1 MPRENSV
8 QDLPK
13 NKKTLNSWKSFIVPS
28 LLILILFFAAG
39 ILVINSLSSFYYKE
53 RVQEASLLAK
63 SYTSVLSTVIDA
75 EHQLDLQMHSTLKVA
90 GVTVSKYV
98 GQITNSL
105 LATMATNLDIDVI
118 YYYNNDLVITHASDG
133 KYIGWAT
140 PASHPVRDFYEST
153 EQFRVEDI
161 RADTESG
168 ILYKYGYY
176 RFDDGRMVQ
185 VGILASN
192 IDELYAQFEPQY
204 IIDRLSKDAS
214 HTRLAF
220 LDPEGKVLAATDP
233 SLRGSLMKPEQV
245 GLIISE
251 TAYIKTIW
259 DGRNYLALHL
269 PITIKDVLAGSLVL
283 YYDLTQMEKLIVS
296 LTLLVFYLLFA
307 YSLFMVYQKN
317 RRILNLAYLDELT
330 GLPNLRN
337 YHASLQE
344 LRCQHLALAVLN
356 PQNFRLINI
365 LYGYDHGDSVLIQ
378 IARHLREISMR
389 KPNVLPFRL
398 SDDRFLLVIKDE
410 ASLDGLLGICRELL
424 CIKEEAKLI
433 RSMEVSIGLV
443 QSIGPTHDATLLLK
457 QALIALNATSPT
469 HLIQVYNTELEEKLI
484 RVDAIEQEIK
494 QALDGEEG
502 IISLVFQ
509 PIYDGDVGDITSFEA
524 LARMNSKKL
533 GVINPVEFIAIAEKR
548 QLIIPL
554 GQKILSLAC
563 DFIKQL
569 RERGIESVSVAV
581 NVSAYQLMEESF
593 ITYVTTL
600 AAEKHIP
607 LTQLEIE
614 LTESVFAQDLQFISV
629 QLEALKD
636 LGILISLDDFGT
648 GYSSLSR
655 LEALPVD
662 YLKLDRSFVEKLHA
676 SSEHGFVSDIIS
688 LAHHIDKLVIAEG
701 VETEA
706 QEAELQ
712 KLGCDYLQGYFYS
725 KPLAAEQALLLMA
738 SVQYDEA

>member
-1 MPRENSV
+1 
-8 QDLPK
+8 
-13 NKKTLNSWKSFIVPS
+13 
-28 LLILILFFAAG
+28 
-39 ILVINSLSSFYYKE
+39 
-53 RVQEASLLAK
+53 
-63 SYTSVLSTVIDA
+63 
-75 EHQLDLQMHSTLKVA
+75 
-90 GVTVSKYV
+90 
-98 GQITNSL
+98 
-105 LATMATNLDIDVI
+105 
-118 YYYNNDLVITHASDG
+118 
-133 KYIGWAT
+133 
-140 PASHPVRDFYEST
+140 
-153 EQFRVEDI
+153 
-161 RADTESG
+161 
-168 ILYKYGYY
+168 
-176 RFDDGRMVQ
+176 MVQ

-283 YYDLTQMEKLIVS
+283 YYDLTQMEKLIVRLAVIIS

-738 SVQYDEA
+738 SVQDDEA